1 MRPADRLGSS
11 ASGAPCAGTLRDS
24 TPPARTEQAGV
35 RTQQTAIAEDF
46 RRKKGFER
54 TMLFL
59 FRPEAKRRELPAGPE
74 LDRQVA
80 RLLGGRLDASI
91 PPYSTDDATAVELAK
106 RFSKE
111 WGWWHYEKREVHGDW
126 SVGWIEESQPL
137 LLSIHPIRLSA
148 PTRALAICRSIL
160 KVSESIRDQRDRRIR
175 RGEPVPELHA

>member
-11 ASGAPCAGTLRDS
+11 GSGAPCAGTLRDS
-24 TPPARTEQAGV
+24 TPPARTERAGV
-35 RTQQTAIAEDF
+35 RTQQTAMAEDF

-80 RLLGGRLDASI
+80 RLLGGRLGAST
-91 PPYSTDDATAVELAK
+91 PYSTDDATAVELAK

-160 KVSESIRDQRDRRIR
+160 KVIESIRDQRDRRIR